1 MNNYFYLCPKATI
14 DDNSEANIIT
24 GKDLQNLE
32 LPSIEL
38 TQFYSSINDPRIQ
51 EDLSNVDV
59 ELQSFQSKY
68 KGKAAEL
75 KASEL
80 LEAIVQYEAILIN
93 LGKPSYYL
101 SILYELGGPD
111 VDQVNSMQVRVDEQ
125 TIILQNKIIFFE
137 VELSKRVDL
146 NEILQDPILSSYKH
160 YLEMVGAYAKHTLSE
175 ESEQLLSLKELS
187 GNQAWSKFYT
197 DQKAKISVEYDFGK
211 GVKKH
216 STVELS
222 EIIQGQDR
230 TARAKAFE
238 LLTKACKEREENS
251 LEAFNNII
259 LDKKVN
265 DNLRGY
271 KFASESKLISN
282 QINQSFVDSLVATAQ
297 DKVSI
302 VRDYYK
308 LKFDIIGIEDPQW
321 YDVSAP
327 TIPATEGLIPE
338 SDITYDWNECK
349 QIIVENFSKFH
360 PRFGEIAV
368 EAFEKNWVDAVSRER
383 KYGGAFC
390 SSFAPDYDPL
400 ILVNYKNKLSSVS
413 TVAHEMGHLVHSVL
427 TQESQS
433 YLNCNYT
440 MSMAEIAS
448 LACETVV
455 FEKMYETITN
465 PYLKLKILCEKIEEE
480 ILNIYEGG
488 VARYNFETAMHGE
501 FRENGTIS
509 KEKARELWL
518 TQKYKDVYGDIVSLN
533 EGCEHTWQLVA
544 HFTYSFYNYV
554 YASGLLTS
562 NAIYE
567 IIKDDEL
574 KKEIYVN
581 ILCSGGNAWPKDLL
595 SKLDLDIESTE
606 FWKIGFKPLED
617 KLVLAQKLWKEL
629 KCEI

>member
-1 MNNYFYLCPKATI
+1 MSI
-14 DDNSEANIIT
+14 DSS
-24 GKDLQNLE
+24 
-32 LPSIEL
+32 LPSISL
-38 TQFYSSINDPRIQ
+38 NQYYNSINDSRIIS
-51 EDLSNVDV
+51 DLDSVSI
-59 ELQSFQSKY
+59 ELDEFQKTY
-68 KGKAAEL
+68 KGKVADL
-75 KASEL
+75 QPQEL
-80 LEAIVQYEAILIN
+80 LGAILLYEKILMN

-101 SILYELGGPD
+101 SIMYELGGPD
-111 VDQVNSMQVRVDEQ
+111 VDKVNSMQVRVDER
-125 TIILQNKIIFFE
+125 TTMLQNKIIFFE
-137 VELSKRVDL
+137 VELSKKSDL
-146 NEILQDPILSSYKH
+146 EVVSKSPELSGYKH

-211 GVKKH
+211 GVKKY

-222 EIIQGQDR
+222 EIIQGKDR
-230 TARAKAFE
+230 DKRAKALE
-238 LLTKACKEREENS
+238 LLTKACKDREDNV

-282 QINQSFVDSLVATAQ
+282 QISQSFVESLVKTSE
-297 DKVSI
+297 DKVNI

-308 LKFDIIGIEDPQW
+308 LKFDIMGITDPHW

-327 TIPATEGLIPE
+327 TMPADETLIPE
-338 SDITYDWNECK
+338 SDTTFEWEECK
-349 QIIVENFSKFH
+349 AIIIENFSKFH
-360 PRFGEIAV
+360 PRFGEIAT
-368 EAFEKNWVDAVSRER
+368 EAFEKNWVDASPRER

-390 SSFAPDYDPL
+390 SSFAPGYDPL

-455 FEKMYETITN
+455 FEKMFETITN

-488 VARYNFETAMHGE
+488 VARYNFESKMHSE
-501 FRENGTIS
+501 FRENGPVS
-509 KEKARELWL
+509 KEKVRELWL
-518 TQKYKDVYGDIVSLN
+518 EEKYHKVYGDVVSLN

-544 HFTYSFYNYV
+544 HFTYMFYNYV

-567 IIKDDEL
+567 IIKNDDA
-574 KKEIYVN
+574 KKEIYLD
-581 ILCSGGNAWPKDLL
+581 ILRSGGNNWPKDLL
-595 SKLDLDIESTE
+595 SKLDLDIESTD
-606 FWKIGFKPLED
+606 FWNIGFKPLED
-617 KLVLAQKLWKEL
+617 KLILAKQLWS
-629 KCEI
+629 EIKG